1 MSRFTVAIALS
12 LAACVH
18 EVPEQPFS
26 LAPLE
31 VDPVV
36 EAAEVERMLTRAG
49 FTVRVRIAG
58 RGYVALFADRATDP
72 ASAVRVVTKLGTM
85 LGVDAPDHAS
95 PLRTRVALLEEAS
108 GRDLDG
114 DGTPEVLIALDDDNL
129 GRCIAIAR
137 VLEDGRVFEVPLATS
152 DLGPNAC
159 AEEARDV
166 LGDARPELLVR
177 QRAPREGRGR
187 VPRILVPFVGRD
199 GLFSQA
205 DTRAARGF
213 YESELEARTL
223 ALAVAEQAEDADEVS
238 ALRAE
243 RTMLEVLLAGAT
255 PVEGTT
261 TAP

>member
-1 MSRFTVAIALS
+1 MIAFVIS
-12 LAACVH
+12 LAACVR
-18 EVPEQPFS
+18 EALDQPFS

-36 EAAEVERMLTRAG
+36 EAAEFERMLTRAG

-58 RGYVALFADRATDP
+58 RGYVALFADRETDP

-85 LGVDAPDHAS
+85 LGVDAPDHAW
-95 PLRTRVALLEEAS
+95 PLRTRVTLLEEAS

-114 DGTPEVLIALDDDNL
+114 DGTPAVLIALDDDSV
-129 GRCIAIAR
+129 GRCVAIAH

-152 DLGPNAC
+152 DLGPGAC
-159 AEEARDV
+159 ADEARNV

-199 GLFSQA
+199 GLWSQA
-205 DTRAARGF
+205 GIRVARGF
-213 YESELEARTL
+213 CESELEARTL
-223 ALAVAEQAEDADEVS
+223 ALAVAEQAEDGDEVS

-243 RTMLEVLLAGAT
+243 RTMLEGLLAQGGSA
-255 PVEGTT
+255 PVET
-261 TAP
+261 PP